1 MLDVLEKLLILQ
13 ERDRKIA
20 QLHEEIAAIEP
31 QRQRV
36 QTRTARAQATSES
49 AKQQL
54 RHLETDRKRLELEV
68 EGLKQQIERYSLQQF
83 QTKKN
88 DEYRALAHEIE
99 TARSNITRLEDN
111 EIEIMEQAERV
122 QKEAGAAAQAAAAAV
137 QTAAKELADLQARE
151 DNLRTELARLET
163 DRNQLTTGI
172 DPAVLSRYERL
183 RKNKGERVIVGID
196 HGCCGGC
203 HMRLPAQIL
212 IVCQADQEIP
222 TCPNCA
228 RILYYTRDM
237 SLAAAE

>member
-13 ERDRKIA
+13 ERDRKIV
-20 QLHEEIAAIEP
+20 QLHEEIAAIRP
-31 QRQRV
+31 QRDRIQS
-36 QTRTARAQATSES
+36 RTTDAHAASDS
-49 AKQQL
+49 AKHRL
-54 RHLETDRKRLELEV
+54 LHLETDRKRIELEV
-68 EGLKQQIERYSLQQF
+68 DGLKQQIERYSLQQF

-99 TARSNITRLEDN
+99 NARRAITKLEDQ

-122 QKEAGAAAQAAAAAV
+122 QKEATAAAHAAAAAA
-137 QTAAKELADLQARE
+137 QTGAKELGDLQARE
-151 DNLRTELARLET
+151 DNLHAELTRLET
-163 DRNQLTTGI
+163 DRDQLAAGV
-172 DPAVLSRYERL
+172 DPSVLSRYERL